1 MTSLIDGISFK
12 IEEGDFVA
20 IMGASGSGK
29 STLLNILSANILP
42 DKGSIKVLK
51 AEGELLDFHFH
62 NVELFTNYR
71 ELVGIVSQESHI
83 FSESIY
89 FNITMGHDRGDD
101 FDEFWNWV
109 SKQIDYISI
118 WGIEPNSKINQNDL
132 SLGQKQLLAAIR
144 ACYLKKPIVLFDEI
158 SSSLDSNLE
167 YALRKMVLLV
177 QRNAITFIVAHRLET
192 IKEAN
197 SILVMEDG
205 KLISNGSHN
214 SLLKESGVYQKF
226 IDQIAH

>member
-1 MTSLIDGISFK
+1 MHKEDQPIF
-12 IEEGDFVA
+12 EF
-20 IMGASGSGK
+20 
-29 STLLNILSANILP
+29 
-42 DKGSIKVLK
+42 
-51 AEGELLDFHFH
+51 DFHDSDKFID
-62 NVELFTNYR
+62 YR
-71 ELVGIVSQESHI
+71 EMVGIVSQDSHI

-101 FDEFWNWV
+101 FEDFWSWV

-118 WGIEPNSKINQNDL
+118 WGITPQTEIKQNEL

-177 QRNAITFIVAHRLET
+177 QRSAITFIVAHRLET
-192 IKEAN
+192 IAEADN
-197 SILVMEDG
+197 ILVLESG
-205 KLISNGSHN
+205 KLVSSGTHQG
-214 SLLKESGVYQKF
+214 LLEDSDVYKKF
-226 IDQIAH
+226 IEQILH